1 MPRKST
7 HLNSEQILKKFKA
20 GDGQGEGASYKP
32 WLTVRE
38 FTSSGR
44 SHRVLSHKTGRIH
57 HLFSDLEL
65 SFFLLLDWSDSVVDI
80 RERFPLKREEA
91 QEIAEHASLPYPIKS
106 NTPQVIYSDFLVDV
120 KDTANKDFIINVR
133 PSSTL
138 SETQVVNSLELERR
152 YWKSKGIQQFVA
164 TEKQIN
170 SESMQN
176 IEMLAQYIGDIEAI
190 TDKVIEQMQVLHRQ
204 LYNDPNMTIVDAC
217 MKIDR
222 SYDLSIGES
231 FTDFKILLANRV
243 INFDIRKPIQCLR
256 YSDLSFNENL
266 EWLGDSNVANQ

>member
-1 MPRKST
+1 M
-7 HLNSEQILKKFKA
+7 
-20 GDGQGEGASYKP
+20 
-32 WLTVRE
+32 RE

-44 SHRVLSHKTGRIH
+44 SHRVQSHKTGRIH

-80 RERFPLKREEA
+80 RERFPLKRDEA
-91 QEIAEHASLPYPIKS
+91 QEIAEHAGLPYPIKR

-120 KDTANKDFIINVR
+120 KGTANKDFIINVR

-152 YWKSKGIQQFVA
+152 YWESKDIKQFVA

-170 SESMQN
+170 AESMQN
-176 IEMLAQYIGDIEAI
+176 IEMLAQYIGDTEAI
-190 TDKVIEQMQVLHRQ
+190 THKVIEQMQVVHRQ
-204 LYNDPNMTIVDAC
+204 LYNDPKITIIDAC

-222 SYDLSIGES
+222 SYGLSIGES
-231 FTDFKILLANRV
+231 FTDLKILLANRV
-243 INFDIRKPIQCLR
+243 ISFDIRKPIQCLR